1 MNIPPAIKSFALSR
15 YSSLAAYILIAIVA
29 SVQALTIGFYPGDD
43 GFLYTDFNNYI
54 IFRQSFFHLI
64 EGRPLYIWFPGE
76 HYDLFKYS
84 PAFALFFGALA
95 WLPDYIG
102 LPVWNILNGLVFWI
116 AIRQLPLSAKQQN
129 LILWFCL
136 IELLTSMQ
144 SVQSNGLLAGLMIL
158 SLAHMEKRKVLL
170 ATLWIV
176 LATFIKVYGAAAFI
190 IFFFYPQKPKFIF
203 YSALWSGIF
212 FFIPLVVLSFPDL
225 MAQYRGWIS
234 MMSHDQAISYGI
246 SVMGWLQTWFGLANI
261 KNYIMVVGVV
271 LFFLPLAFVK
281 AYNIQRF
288 RLLFLAHV
296 LIWIIIFN
304 HKAESPTFIIAMA
317 GVGIWYM
324 VAPTAVW
331 RTIILWFTFI
341 GTGLSHTDLFP
352 APVREQLIYPYVIK
366 VFPCIIA
373 WIAVMSDLL
382 IINRKESEYLR
393 NSPARAQNF

>member
-1 MNIPPAIKSFALSR
+1 MSFPQAVKSFVFSR
-15 YSSLAAYILIAIVA
+15 HSSLVAYILIAIVA
-29 SVQALTIGFYPGDD
+29 SIQALTIGFYPGSD

-54 IFRQSFFHLI
+54 IFRQSFFHLLD
-64 EGRPLYIWFPGE
+64 GRSLYSWFPGE
-76 HYDLFKYS
+76 HYDLYKYS

-102 LPVWNILNGLVFWI
+102 LPLWNILNGVVLWV
-116 AIRQLPLSAKQQN
+116 AVRKLPLSAKQQS

-144 SVQSNGLLAGLMIL
+144 SAQSNGLLAGLMIL
-158 SLAHMEKRKVLL
+158 ALAHMEKRKVLL

-190 IFFFYPQKPKFIF
+190 IFFFYPQKPRFVL
-203 YSALWSGIF
+203 YSALWSLVF
-212 FFIPLVVLSFPDL
+212 FFIPLVVISFPAL
-225 MAQYRGWIS
+225 MEQYRGWIS
-234 MMSHDQAISYGI
+234 MMSHDQSISYGI
-246 SVMGWLQTWFGLANI
+246 SVMGWLQSWFGLANI
-261 KNYIMVVGVV
+261 KNYIMIIGVA
-271 LFFLPLAFVK
+271 LFFLPLVMVK
-281 AYNIQRF
+281 AFKLQRF

-324 VAPTAVW
+324 AAPSALW
-331 RTIILWFTFI
+331 RTLILWFVFI

-352 APVREQLIYPYVIK
+352 APIRQQFIYPYVIK

-382 IINRKESEYLR
+382 ITSRKEAEFLPQ
-393 NSPARAQNF
+393 SPAAD